1 MTKDDGDTEIT
12 LGVLNAVEKNS
23 NITQRDVSKNIG
35 IALGLTN
42 TYLKRCV
49 KKGFIKVQQVPANR
63 YAYYLT
69 PRGFAEKSRLTAE
82 YLSQGFQ
89 FFRLARNQ
97 IADIFEICQN
107 RHWYKIAIHGLNEI
121 SEIAVLCSRNFTIE
135 IVGMVDRSSSSKE
148 YAGIPVVSEIGLL
161 VQCEAIVITD
171 LEEPQTAKINLSNIF
186 SNDRILAPRILNLS
200 HQNDME
206 EVET

>member
-1 MTKDDGDTEIT
+1 MTRNDGDTKIT
-12 LGVLNAVEKNS
+12 LGVLKAVEKNS

-82 YLSQGFQ
+82 YLSQELQ

-121 SEIAVLCSRNFTIE
+121 SEIAVLCSRNFKIE
-135 IVGMVDRSSSSKE
+135 IVGIVDRSSSSKE

-161 VQCEAIVITD
+161 AQCEAIVITD
-171 LEEPQTAKINLSNIF
+171 LEEPQTAKNNLSNNF

>member
-121 SEIAVLCSRNFTIE
+121 SEIAVLCSRNFKIE
-135 IVGMVDRSSSSKE
+135 IVGIVDRSSSSKG

-161 VQCEAIVITD
+161 AQCEAIVITD

-200 HQNDME
+200 QQNDME

>member
-1 MTKDDGDTEIT
+1 MAKNNGDTEIT

-23 NITQRDVSKNIG
+23 NITQRDVSKYIG

-69 PRGFAEKSRLTAE
+69 PQGFAEKSKLTAQ

-89 FFRLARNQ
+89 IFRLARKQ
-97 IADIFEICQN
+97 MADIFEICQN
-107 RHWYKIAIHGLNEI
+107 RHWYKIAIHGFNEI
-121 SEIAVLCSRNFTIE
+121 SEIAVLCSKNFKIE
-135 IVGMVDRSSSSKE
+135 IVGIVDRSSSSKE

-161 VQCEAIVITD
+161 AQCDAIVITD
-171 LEEPQTAKINLSNIF
+171 LEEPQTAKNNLSNIF
-186 SNDRILAPRILNLS
+186 SNDRILAPQILNLS
-200 HQNDME
+200 HRNDME

>member
-1 MTKDDGDTEIT
+1 MTRDDGDTEIT

-97 IADIFEICQN
+97 MADIFEICQN

-121 SEIAVLCSRNFTIE
+121 SEIAVLCSRNFKIE
-135 IVGMVDRSSSSKE
+135 IVGIVDRSSSSKE

-161 VQCEAIVITD
+161 AQCEAIVITD
-171 LEEPQTAKINLSNIF
+171 LEEPQTAINNLSNIF

>member
-1 MTKDDGDTEIT
+1 MNNKQKEDTVTLEILQVIENKKD
-12 LGVLNAVEKNS
+12 V
-23 NITQRDVSKNIG
+23 TQRHLASRLNV
-35 IALGLTN
+35 ALGLTN
-42 TYLKRCV
+42 SYLKRCV
-49 KKGFIKVQQVPANR
+49 HKGLVKISQAPANR
-63 YAYYLT
+63 YFYYLT
-69 PRGFAEKSRLTAE
+69 PKGFAEKSRLTAE

-97 IADIFEICQN
+97 MADIFEICQN

-121 SEIAVLCSRNFTIE
+121 SEIAVLCSRNFKIE
-135 IVGMVDRSSSSKE
+135 IVGIVDRSSSSKE

-161 VQCEAIVITD
+161 AQCEAIVITD
-171 LEEPQTAKINLSNIF
+171 LEEAQTAKSNLSNNF

>member
-12 LGVLNAVEKNS
+12 LGLLNAVEKNS

-69 PRGFAEKSRLTAE
+69 PRGFAEKSKLTAE

-107 RHWYKIAIHGLNEI
+107 RHWDKIAIHGLNEI
-121 SEIAVLCSRNFTIE
+121 SEIAVLCSRNFKIE
-135 IVGMVDRSSSSKE
+135 IVGIVDRRSSSKE

-161 VQCEAIVITD
+161 AQCEAIVITD
-171 LEEPQTAKINLSNIF
+171 LEEPQTTKNNLSNIF

>member
-1 MTKDDGDTEIT
+1 MTRNDGDTEIT

-89 FFRLARNQ
+89 FFRLVRNQ
-97 IADIFEICQN
+97 MADIFEICQN

-121 SEIAVLCSRNFTIE
+121 SEIAVLCSRNSKIE
-135 IVGMVDRSSSSKE
+135 IVGIVDRSSSPKE
-148 YAGIPVVSEIGLL
+148 YAGIPVVSEIGQLA
-161 VQCEAIVITD
+161 QCEAIIITD
-171 LEEPQTAKINLSNIF
+171 LEEPQTAKNNLSNDF

-200 HQNDME
+200 H
-206 EVET
+206 